1 MYGSWTEF
9 AVVLSICSGLIWDLS
24 DVLTVHMCSARAQI
38 QYFKDWICA
47 LAEQIWTIWTSYRS
61 QMNHNIFLIIMHSQF
76 KYFTLK
82 VTPFKGYMK

>member
-1 MYGSWTEF
+1 MYGSWTEI

-24 DVLTVHMCSARAQI
+24 DVLTVPMCSARAQI

-61 QMNHNIFLIIMHSQF
+61 QLNHNIFFNNNAFPVQVLYIED
-76 KYFTLK
+76 
-82 VTPFKGYMK
+82 YMK

>member
-1 MYGSWTEF
+1 MYGSWTEI

-38 QYFKDWICA
+38 QYFKDWIRA

-61 QMNHNIFLIIMHSQF
+61 QMNHNIFFNNNAFPVQLLYIEGHS
-76 KYFTLK
+76 L
-82 VTPFKGYMK
+82 

>member
-1 MYGSWTEF
+1 MYGSWTEI

-61 QMNHNIFLIIMHSQF
+61 QMNHNIFFNNNAFPVQVLYIEGHS
-76 KYFTLK
+76 L
-82 VTPFKGYMK
+82 